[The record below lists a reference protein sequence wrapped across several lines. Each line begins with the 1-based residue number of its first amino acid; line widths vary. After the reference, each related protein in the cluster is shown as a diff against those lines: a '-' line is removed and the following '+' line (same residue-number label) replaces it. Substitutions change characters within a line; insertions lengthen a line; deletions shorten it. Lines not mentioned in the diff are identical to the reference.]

1 MIESSENED
10 GDEDEM
16 IQKALRFREPELGK
30 SHPSQKGGKTEER
43 KGDGGLQEQEKFES
57 VRNCLW

>member
-1 MIESSENED
+1 MRMSDDTRSF
-10 GDEDEM
+10 
-16 IQKALRFREPELGK
+16 KVLRTRAGEIP
-30 SHPSQKGGKTEER
+30 PSQKGGRKTEER